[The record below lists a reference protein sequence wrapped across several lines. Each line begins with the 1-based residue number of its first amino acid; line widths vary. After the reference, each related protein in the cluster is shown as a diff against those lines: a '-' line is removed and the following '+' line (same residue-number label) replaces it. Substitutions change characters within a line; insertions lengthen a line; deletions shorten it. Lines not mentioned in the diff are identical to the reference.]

1 MSDTAAAARLGNHQA
16 TLIATAERELGT
28 VASVVLGD
36 RFASLRKEQEGERE
50 YFILED
56 ARGGKANLWLDAV
69 PMEAGALARTA
80 TNTTSNQ
87 YIVHVSD
94 RLPSDHLPRVLAHEV
109 GELIAVRD
117 RSAQGLAPVRESLL
131 HPEAEVRNQAE
142 LSSQDHGRIGELN
155 WLAATC
161 TDTELSEPQRFEARA
176 DFSALLDRC
185 GLRPTAA
192 MSETETLG
200 SELKA
205 AKARTYASWNFL
217 SEDAQDLL
225 EALAHPIEHLNP
237 ADAAALQASRDAA
250 LRAQRQVEAFI
261 GRRDVSMPMP
271 GYDQNG
277 LPLPRDQLGAVAE
290 QWADYRAQVSE
301 GTVRGLEGQLA
312 AGQLPR
318 RRVVIG
324 GGASLTGR
332 DPDALLVD
340 AVGRWHLDPGEGIV
354 QSADQDR
361 DLAQWMG
368 VDPYGTVDDPRRRVP
383 IEAVRIWED
392 HLATQGD
399 VVNGHA
405 RLRLGRD
412 GELLAEVQPFDRD
425 GKERADPLRVAC
437 DGVPIIA
444 TGLTPEVVPG
454 MPRRDGPV
462 ESRSE
467 AVRLIG
473 ERLRELEGREVA
485 GAREM
490 RDCLVQAERGGVDA
504 RTVLGALEDS
514 PWKET
519 LKAGLDGTGA
529 SRIDNCFTALAA
541 TEKWEAARE
550 AAPGRVL
557 LGDEVAESRFD
568 PHAAQHWIVAG
579 SGGTGVANAEII
591 LLQNPEARV
600 TIVGNDPPSALM
612 HQVQFPQM
620 RKDYGPK
627 DKGGDG
633 RLTFRRCEVGAI
645 ETYQDETGRTCFR
658 VPYTEKDEAGI
669 THQGTVEADGYITSL
684 GRTNPLPPAL
694 QELAGEVRDRGGEI
708 SGDLL
713 FDRDDQYIG
722 YGLTFSVEGREHRV
736 DVDGAA
742 SWQLPREV
750 FPPESGIQ
758 RELNAMGVRGLP
770 AETGNAA
777 PGFSP
782 IARQSALR
790 ARAVAA
796 AQEGDATAVQ
806 RRSRIPER
814 WRRPEAGTETT
825 RSAGGPENPPP
836 SPERAAGADRGPRPH
851 ARPTQAPDLTDREP
865 NSATPQP
872 TQTPDVAEQDPKA
885 PIPRPSPAAKVPG
898 SDLWLRGVPTDRS
911 GRSAAPAQQPQQLPP
926 DHQRP
931 GPGLGMGD

>member
-1 MSDTAAAARLGNHQA
+1 MSDTATEALRTHQA
-16 TLIATAERELGT
+16 TLIATAERELDA

-36 RFASLRKEQEGERE
+36 RFASLRKAQTRDQRE
-50 YFILED
+50 YFVLED
-56 ARGGKANLWLDAV
+56 AQGGEASLWLDAV
-69 PMEAGALARTA
+69 PMETGALARTV
-80 TNTTSNQ
+80 TNTTSDQ
-87 YIVHVSD
+87 YVVHVSD
-94 RLPSDHLPRVLAHEV
+94 RLPGEYLPRVLAHEV

-117 RSAQGLAPVRESLL
+117 RSSQGLAPVRESLL
-131 HPEAEVRNQAE
+131 HPEADISSHVE

-155 WLAATC
+155 WLATRFS
-161 TDTELSEPQRFEARA
+161 DTGLSEPLRAEARA
-176 DFSALLDRC
+176 DFSALVDEC
-185 GLRPTAA
+185 GLRPLAA
-192 MSETETLG
+192 MDEAETYRAQLR
-200 SELKA
+200 A
-205 AKARTYASWNFL
+205 ANRRRYASKPFL
-217 SEDAQDLL
+217 SKDSQRLVK
-225 EALAHPIEHLNP
+225 ALARPIEQLDP
-237 ADAAALQASRDAA
+237 ADATALQASRDAA
-250 LRAQRQVEAFI
+250 LRAQRQVEAFV

-277 LPLPRDQLGAVAE
+277 LPLPRDGLESVAE
-290 QWADYRAQVSE
+290 QWAAYRAQVSE

-324 GGASLTGR
+324 GGASLAGR

-340 AVGRWHLDPGEGIV
+340 GVGRWHLDPGEGIV

-405 RLRLGRD
+405 RLRLGPD
-412 GELLAEVQPFDRD
+412 GELFAEVRPFDQD
-425 GKERADPLRVAC
+425 GTERATPLCVAC
-437 DGVPIIA
+437 DGVPSIA

-473 ERLRELEGREVA
+473 DRLRELEGRQVA

-490 RDCLVQAERGGVDA
+490 RDLLVQAERGGADA

-519 LKAGLDGTGA
+519 LKAGLDGTDA
-529 SRIDNCFTALAA
+529 TRIDNCFTALAA
-541 TEKWEAARE
+541 TREWEAARE
-550 AAPGRVL
+550 AAPGRAL

-600 TIVGNDPPSALM
+600 TIVGSDPPLALT
-612 HQVQFPQM
+612 HQVQYPKM
-620 RKDYGPK
+620 LEDYGEK
-627 DKGGDG
+627 GDG

-645 ETYQDETGRTCFR
+645 ETYQDENGRTCFR
-658 VPYTEKDEAGI
+658 VPYEETDKAGN
-669 THQGTVEADGYITSL
+669 THRGTVEADGYITSL

-694 QELAGEVRDRGGEI
+694 QELAGEVRDRGGQI

-758 RELNAMGVRGLP
+758 RQLNAMGARGLP

-777 PGFSP
+777 PGFAP

-796 AQEGDATAVQ
+796 AQEGDAAAVQ
-806 RRSRIPER
+806 RRSTVPER
-814 WRRPEAGTETT
+814 WRRPEAGTETA
-825 RSAGGPENPPP
+825 RPAGGPENPPP
-836 SPERAAGADRGPRPH
+836 SPERATGADRDPRPA
-851 ARPTQAPDLTDREP
+851 ARPTQAPDLTDRNP
-865 NSATPQP
+865 ATRQP
-872 TQTPDVAEQDPKA
+872 PQTPDVAEQGPKA
-885 PIPRPSPAAKVPG
+885 PTPRPSPAAKVPG
-898 SDLWLRGVPTDRS
+898 SDLWLRGVPTDRP

-931 GPGLGMGD
+931 GPGVGMGD